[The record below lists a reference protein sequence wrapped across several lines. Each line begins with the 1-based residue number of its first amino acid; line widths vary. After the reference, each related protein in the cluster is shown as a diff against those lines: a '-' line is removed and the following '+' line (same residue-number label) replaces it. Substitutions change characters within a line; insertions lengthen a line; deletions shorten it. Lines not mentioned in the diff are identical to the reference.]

1 MWEILTVTL
10 LSVSGIFAE
19 SCDLSYYQHYQHKG
33 CTPVAGEDGCPVR
46 YQCPTEPEDVRLKCL
61 HNNEWYRIGEKIR
74 QDCESCTCKG
84 DEVEGAY
91 IDCAAMDCPDWEA
104 KDKSC
109 YMGYDP
115 GACCPREMCHQSTEK
130 ACNYNGSSYKIGQII
145 LTEDPCKNCVCT
157 ENGPHCKKVNC
168 LTGIYAPQI
177 REGCLPIYGEKGC
190 CLSQMH
196 CEEIEGAEPVST
208 GVENTDHLCEYRGV
222 YYEKGATAALP
233 TESGVE
239 CKCVV
244 PPDFTCL
251 RKSRY

>member
-46 YQCPTEPEDVRLKCL
+46 YQCPTEPEDVRLK
-61 HNNEWYRIGEKIR
+61 
-74 QDCESCTCKG
+74 
-84 DEVEGAY
+84 
-91 IDCAAMDCPDWEA
+91 
-104 KDKSC
+104 
-109 YMGYDP
+109 
-115 GACCPREMCHQSTEK
+115 K

-196 CEEIEGAEPVST
+196 CEIEGAEPVST